1 MWLEALRTACGAP
14 SAEPLPVARDGSS
27 EASAEVDAAVRE
39 KRRSLP
45 DRWAMRSQGS
55 VESGLGLAR
64 MSSTGDGPP
73 RDKQKRRSLP
83 QVLMDKGGGLLTT
96 GIRRLVSKSKM
107 RWQKDGC
114 VAVMQRSCNS
124 QMRWQKDGCLS
135 MAPCARAC
143 REEKSAVHATRGQC
157 GRRRAVPHCA
167 ASTST

>member
-114 VAVMQRSCNS
+114 A
-124 QMRWQKDGCLS
+124 S